1 MHLCTR
7 LSILIA
13 TATACSS
20 DKATL
25 ESDTSDASNHSD
37 SDSDGG
43 PSGLEPE
50 DAPTDE
56 VVAEP
61 LFEVTGG
68 AYDIALAPD
77 GRIFVSIKES
87 RIDVWDPEVAWVET
101 LTDRAGSVFG
111 IEWHEDS
118 LYYTTSVHRQ
128 AGSLLRLD
136 GRDGV
141 QIASAAGDTV
151 FREPTD
157 LAMAPDGNW
166 VVTDPTVGTLFVV
179 SPDGSSAQM
188 VEPGVSEP
196 STVTADDT
204 YVYVGGISGVT
215 RIDWP
220 GGEPELIDN
229 RTVNG
234 LHLVAGELWAT
245 GPEWGVFYVGT
256 DTRVGMEEI
265 RLAGRMDGDSP
276 LYVTDW
282 GGAAVWAST
291 P

>member
-7 LSILIA
+7 LSILILA
-13 TATACSS
+13 ATACSS
-20 DKATL
+20 DKANHDSGTA
-25 ESDTSDASNHSD
+25 TGSNDSD
-37 SDSDGG
+37 SDSPDGT
-43 PSGLEPE
+43 SGLDPE
-50 DAPTDE
+50 DAPTDD

-87 RIDVWDPEVAWVET
+87 RIDVWDPEVEWVET

-111 IEWHEDS
+111 IEWHEGA

-128 AGSLLRLD
+128 VGSLLRLD

-157 LAMAPDGNW
+157 LAMAPDGKW
-166 VVTDPTVGTLFVV
+166 VLTDPTVETLFVV
-179 SPDGSSAQM
+179 SPDGSSVQM

-196 STVTADDT
+196 STITADET
-204 YVYVGGISGVT
+204 YVYVGGTDGVT
-215 RIDWP
+215 RIEWP
-220 GGEPELIDN
+220 GGVAEKIDE
-229 RTVNG
+229 REVNG

-245 GPEWGVFYVGT
+245 GPDWGVFYVGT
-256 DTRVGMEEI
+256 DTRAGMDEI
-265 RLAGRMDGDSP
+265 RLAGRMAGESP